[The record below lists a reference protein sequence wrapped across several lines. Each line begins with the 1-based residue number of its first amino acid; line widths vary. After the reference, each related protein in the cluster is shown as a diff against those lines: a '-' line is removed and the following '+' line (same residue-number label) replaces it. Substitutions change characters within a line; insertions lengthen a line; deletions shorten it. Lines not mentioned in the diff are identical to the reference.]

1 MDKLQKILREYLNK
15 GSERIDVT
23 MVLALIDQCRKDT
36 KEQLL
41 LHNVSVSFLYDFV
54 NEFTDTEI
62 PKEAIKETL
71 DKLNE
76 PKTMSKI
83 VVLKTEGK
91 GKNIPHSV
99 TVMLFD
105 KTEDADNYCKEH
117 TEEGKYWSFA
127 EIISVGDKLA
137 PWYMSNN

>member
-1 MDKLQKILREYLNK
+1 
-15 GSERIDVT
+15 
-23 MVLALIDQCRKDT
+23 
-36 KEQLL
+36 
-41 LHNVSVSFLYDFV
+41 
-54 NEFTDTEI
+54 
-62 PKEAIKETL
+62 
-71 DKLNE
+71 
-76 PKTMSKI
+76 MSKI

-105 KTEDADNYCKEH
+105 KTEDADNYCKKH